1 MRRLWPL
8 YLTFALIVILALA
21 TLIALP
27 RIRRSISEAD
37 VIPMI
42 KTYLSQQE
50 GASQTNQTAAKVA
63 FPLPS
68 GTYRLYTLPIEG
80 RLPYHEAVERLLEG
94 PPYEALRDGA
104 VTYIP
109 LKTELLGLT
118 VRGRIAFVDLSK
130 EFLGPTVWEEGYS
143 LRREQ
148 LERSLASMQIDEVTI
163 LVESKVL
170 D

>member
-27 RIRRSISEAD
+27 RIKRSFSEAD

-42 KTYLSQQE
+42 KTYLSQQGE
-50 GASQTNQTAAKVA
+50 ASQRGQTVARVA

-68 GTYRLYTLPIEG
+68 GTYNLYPLPIEG

-109 LKTELLGLT
+109 PKTELLGLT

-130 EFLGPTVWEEGYS
+130 EFLASTVWEESYT

-148 LERSLASMQIDEVTI
+148 LEITLATLQINEVTI

>member
-27 RIRRSISEAD
+27 RIKRSFNEAD

-42 KTYLSQQE
+42 KTYLSQQGE
-50 GASQTNQTAAKVA
+50 ASQRGQTVARVA

-68 GTYRLYTLPIEG
+68 GNYSLYALPIEG

-94 PPYEALRDGA
+94 PPYEALRNGA

-109 LKTELLGLT
+109 PETELLGLT

-130 EFLGPTVWEEGYS
+130 GFLAPTVWEEGYT
-143 LRREQ
+143 LRSEQ
-148 LERSLASMQIDEVTI
+148 LKRTLASLQIDEVTI